1 LVGNYF
7 NYKTIA
13 MKNLEYA
20 KKWLELNN
28 VPTFIDDGS
37 LYITIDA
44 FDIQLSTAEVNYRAE
59 LFLESELQ
67 GVKVN

>member
-1 LVGNYF
+1 
-7 NYKTIA
+7 

-20 KKWLELNN
+20 KKWFELNN
-28 VPTFIDDGS
+28 VKTFIDDSS

>member
-1 LVGNYF
+1 
-7 NYKTIA
+7 

-20 KKWLELNN
+20 KKWFDLNN
-28 VPTFIDDGS
+28 VQTFIDDSS
-37 LYITIDA
+37 LYITIDT

-67 GVKVN
+67 GLKVN